1 MRIRKST
8 SLIIACM
15 CIILLSAC
23 DNSKKEAEAIIKNF
37 ITAVNSDE
45 MVKANELYPNYSGW
59 KFNLRKVNIKSLTI
73 KRIEYEKRPEDNG
86 TVIDCY
92 VSTVYDGDKII
103 KWKLRK
109 KDNETSFKILKSY
122 GFYELDKQVFKDKM
136 GCDVRT
142 NSKVNNDD
150 FSPFFDDV
158 ISDHSMAKS
167 TMKAINA
174 VELVRKYIKTLSEDK
189 ELSYTLY
196 PKSKSFYSCVEC
208 NPSSFNIRRVSYDG
222 TIEKKTFI
230 VSSDSISFYVKDD
243 LIINSKGYYIYTE
256 KLNYLIA
263 MGGKLSC
270 SPDNCDVEVMQSLF
284 RDCDKIEQ
292 EKAEKQQKEQTK
304 QQFKKLGI
312 GIVSFGLNGSGSNK
326 GIKIEVFN
334 VTDKIIK
341 YVIIS
346 VVGFDPVGGKVWDNG
361 YVSKCR
367 IIGPLEP
374 GESGDISFEELWKN
388 KFHIVDSVGLTQ
400 ITVMYKD
407 GSSKTINKPKSC
419 MLPDNWR
426 SIFE

>member
-1 MRIRKST
+1 M
-8 SLIIACM
+8 
-15 CIILLSAC
+15 
-23 DNSKKEAEAIIKNF
+23 
-37 ITAVNSDE
+37 
-45 MVKANELYPNYSGW
+45 
-59 KFNLRKVNIKSLTI
+59 
-73 KRIEYEKRPEDNG
+73 
-86 TVIDCY
+86 
-92 VSTVYDGDKII
+92 
-103 KWKLRK
+103 
-109 KDNETSFKILKSY
+109 
-122 GFYELDKQVFKDKM
+122 
-136 GCDVRT
+136 
-142 NSKVNNDD
+142 
-150 FSPFFDDV
+150 
-158 ISDHSMAKS
+158 
-167 TMKAINA
+167 
-174 VELVRKYIKTLSEDK
+174 
-189 ELSYTLY
+189 
-196 PKSKSFYSCVEC
+196 
-208 NPSSFNIRRVSYDG
+208 YDG